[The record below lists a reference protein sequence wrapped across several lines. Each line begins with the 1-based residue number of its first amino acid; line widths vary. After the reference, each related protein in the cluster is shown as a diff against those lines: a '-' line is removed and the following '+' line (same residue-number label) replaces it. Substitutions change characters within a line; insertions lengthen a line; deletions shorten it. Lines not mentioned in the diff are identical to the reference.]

1 MVRPLE
7 YLSPI
12 WTPHKTGEIEDI
24 ESVQRSFT
32 AKIEGL
38 EDYNYHQ
45 RLQKLN
51 LYSLQRR
58 RERYVLIHAFKI
70 YLKLAPN
77 DPNLEFHHHPRLGLQ
92 CRRKLIKTR
101 VAKIK
106 TFRFNYF
113 SHYPLRFI
121 MFSRRKSKQQKV
133 SLLLNID

>member
-1 MVRPLE
+1 MIDNATNFSSWLLRTFRSREPEVMLLLLKTYIIPRLE

-58 RERYVLIHAFKI
+58 RERYVLIHAFK
-70 YLKLAPN
+70 
-77 DPNLEFHHHPRLGLQ
+77 NLP
-92 CRRKLIKTR
+92 KTC
-101 VAKIK
+101 
-106 TFRFNYF
+106 
-113 SHYPLRFI
+113 
-121 MFSRRKSKQQKV
+121 SK
-133 SLLLNID
+133 